1 MWFIIKKQPSLAANE
16 NSEKKFKTFFEKE
29 TRRKPDNETLEAAK
43 VEEVFKD
50 IFYKYKSDLYF
61 PDNIEEEPFYN
72 LIKDLQNQDSSKQ
85 QNTNDINALEK
96 DIENNINE
104 SNQINDNNN
113 IEQQRQSN
121 CDTAFIGYVKEFYSQ
136 TNYDYLHFLLKFVVM
151 FRQCINKLKRT
162 DTSDSQDKI
171 FVDPKNYYTQSNNA
185 EGVPDMCNDFVT
197 EFMEPKDYFG
207 MDTMELI
214 EIIQHF
220 CHWLFIKNFT
230 TSRLTL
236 V

>member
-1 MWFIIKKQPSLAANE
+1 M
-16 NSEKKFKTFFEKE
+16 EKE
-29 TRRKPDNETLEAAK
+29 TRRKEENKTLDAVK

-50 IFYKYKSDLYF
+50 IFFKYKSDLYF
-61 PDNIEEEPFYN
+61 PENIEDEPFYN
-72 LIKDLQNQDSSKQ
+72 LIKELQNFEGTKEN
-85 QNTNDINALEK
+85 NTNEN
-96 DIENNINE
+96 IENNTNNINE
-104 SNQINDNNN
+104 ANQINSNNPD
-113 IEQQRQSN
+113 QRQST
-121 CDTAFIGYVKEFYSQ
+121 CDTAFIGYVKELYEQ

-151 FRQCINKLKRT
+151 FRQCINKLKRPI
-162 DTSDSQDKI
+162 TSDAQEKI
-171 FVDPKNYYTQSNNA
+171 VIDPKNYYTQSNNA

-220 CHWLFIKNFT
+220 CHWLFVKNFT